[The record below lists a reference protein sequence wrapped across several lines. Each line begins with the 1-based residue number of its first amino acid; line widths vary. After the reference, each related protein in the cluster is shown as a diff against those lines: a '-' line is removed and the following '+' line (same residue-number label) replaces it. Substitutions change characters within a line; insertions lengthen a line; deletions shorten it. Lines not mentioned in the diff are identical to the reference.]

1 MSELTG
7 GTGLIFDDFT
17 SIDADCAIDLLTQS
31 NEDLPLCTSDNISVR
46 LLDSANL
53 LPINSSCAAEDSGP
67 AFSLPAYSPLEALS
81 AFQGSDVNGEWTLT
95 VTDSSSGETGVLNS
109 WSIFFRV
116 DR

>member
-1 MSELTG
+1 MNELTG
-7 GTGLIFDDFT
+7 GRDLFLNDFL
-17 SIDADCAIDLLTQS
+17 SIDTDCLSELLTQS